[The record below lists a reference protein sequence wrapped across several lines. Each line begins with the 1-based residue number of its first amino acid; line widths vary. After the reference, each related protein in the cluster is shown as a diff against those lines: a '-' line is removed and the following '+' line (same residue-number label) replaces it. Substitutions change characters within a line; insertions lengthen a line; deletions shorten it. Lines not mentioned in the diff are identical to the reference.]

1 MKNLNFENFEK
12 LDLPFKVNRLSPNI
26 GAELLEI
33 DLREDFNK
41 ETYELIYQALLIYKV
56 IFFRRQNLSTE
67 DHLRFAKQFGE
78 LEVHPFAPHK
88 EGYPEVL
95 SITHN
100 EKSKGRE
107 NTWHSDVTWREE
119 PSLGS
124 ILRMIEGPQVGGD
137 TLFSD
142 MCMAYDGLSDEVKKK
157 LEGAIAVHDF
167 AGFRQRLIK
176 QGKSEAEIEAFNQ
189 KYPSPE
195 HPVIRTHPDTKQKV
209 IYVNKAFTQYIKD
222 WDATESSIMLDFL
235 YAQAAIPEYQCRF
248 IWEKDSIAFWDNRAC
263 QHYAVSDYWPQVRK
277 VERVTVVGD
286 RPY

>member
-1 MKNLNFENFEK
+1 METLSIENFEQQ
-12 LDLPFKVNRLSPNI
+12 DLPFKVNRISPSI

-33 DLREDFNK
+33 DLREDFDEK
-41 ETYELIYQALLIYKV
+41 TYEFIYQALLIYKV
-56 IFFRRQNLSTE
+56 IFFRKQNLSTG
-67 DHLRFAKQFGE
+67 DHLRFAKKFGE

-142 MCMAYDGLSDEVKKK
+142 MCMAYDGLSEDVKKK
-157 LEGAIAVHDF
+157 LE
-167 AGFRQRLIK
+167 
-176 QGKSEAEIEAFNQ
+176 
-189 KYPSPE
+189 
-195 HPVIRTHPDTKQKV
+195 
-209 IYVNKAFTQYIKD
+209 
-222 WDATESSIMLDFL
+222 
-235 YAQAAIPEYQCRF
+235 
-248 IWEKDSIAFWDNRAC
+248 
-263 QHYAVSDYWPQVRK
+263 
-277 VERVTVVGD
+277 
-286 RPY
+286 